1 MSCVY
6 CHSLWISLVGALYN
20 KETTKYPNRIAEPL
34 FGIEAN
40 QDIYWDFVIST
51 ILDTPHSKC
60 LYFPLTSGRSSKDQE
75 LAPQRNADVH
85 NAVQPCLN
93 EHRNRP
99 DVVGLLLSEKSAF
112 LWMSCLLLQFDFSND
127 SFSSIFKLRCN
138 PKGKLQAII
147 GQAKISPNFPYFEEN
162 TYCLCSINPQF

>member
-20 KETTKYPNRIAEPL
+20 RETTKYPNRIAEPI

-60 LYFPLTSGRSSKDQE
+60 LYFPLTSGRSQRIRSWLRSGMQTYTILSN
-75 LAPQRNADVH
+75 LA
-85 NAVQPCLN
+85 
-93 EHRNRP
+93 
-99 DVVGLLLSEKSAF
+99 
-112 LWMSCLLLQFDFSND
+112 
-127 SFSSIFKLRCN
+127 
-138 PKGKLQAII
+138 
-147 GQAKISPNFPYFEEN
+147 
-162 TYCLCSINPQF
+162 